1 MFFLKT
7 SWVASFLG
15 IVLVSMPSFNRH
27 GDRALAI
34 ETNNLGNVT
43 EGLSIVNP
51 ETSLTSGVLLG
62 RSLQYHSG
70 NDTGE
75 SKISTVPWELAS
87 KKIAWDRSSERAFC
101 PPVSQETEQWSQLP
115 KVPNINL
122 PNPHLSALHLRGRLA
137 KVVQNIFDWPE
148 SDPSQDISIPIVTI
162 DPPISPQ
169 PKSFGSSTH
178 LVNVWYSPTS
188 QLSPQISTE
197 EEEYRILI
205 DGKVAIALANPKQ
218 IKLIASRLQQVLADP
233 DFDAN
238 LIKPTIL
245 GKYPAAMMGDSLL
258 FVVDSS
264 FIPNDDEN
272 TELALINWVNALRTS
287 LGVEPLRL
295 VDAQQQMYRIAE
307 TSQEFHGIAS
317 WYGPYFHGRLTA
329 NGERYDQEA
338 FTAAHPYLPFNT
350 YLKVTNLENQETMII
365 RINDRGPYIY
375 PRTLD
380 LSRGV
385 ARCLRSKESGVVPY
399 QAVIMTEG

>member
-15 IVLVSMPSFNRH
+15 IVLVSTPSFNRQ
-27 GDRALAI
+27 GDRVLAI

-62 RSLQYHSG
+62 RSLQYRSW
-70 NDTGE
+70 NDTG
-75 SKISTVPWELAS
+75 KPDISNVPWELAS

-122 PNPHLSALHLRGRLA
+122 PKPHFSALHLRGRLA

-148 SDPSQDISIPIVTI
+148 PDLDRDRSVPVVTI

-188 QLSPQISTE
+188 QISPSQISP
-197 EEEYRILI
+197 EEYRILI
-205 DGKVAIALANPKQ
+205 DGKVAIALTNPKQ
-218 IKLIASRLQQVLADP
+218 IKLIASRLQQVLADT
-233 DFDAN
+233 DFDPN
-238 LIKPTIL
+238 LIKPAIL
-245 GKYPAAMMGDSLL
+245 GKYPAAMMGDRLL
-258 FVVDSS
+258 FVADSS
-264 FIPNDDEN
+264 FVLNDDEN
-272 TELALINWVNALRTS
+272 IELALINWVNTLRTA

-295 VDAQQQMYRIAE
+295 VNAQEQMYRITE
-307 TSQEFHGIAS
+307 TSQEFQGTAS

-329 NGERYDQEA
+329 NGEIYDQEA

-350 YLKVTNLENQETMII
+350 YLKVTNLENQETII
-365 RINDRGPYIY
+365 VRINDRGPYIY

-385 ARCLRSKESGVVPY
+385 ARCLQSKKSGVIPY
-399 QAVIMTEG
+399 RAVIMTDL